1 MRVASVRTSSERVY
15 VMCDVMFSCSNLQ
28 APSTALTTED
38 AHCHFVKH
46 WEVSPKNAAQK
57 LRQIARS
64 EKHQGRLQACV
75 GCVPSHVLP
84 YCLGVPAW
92 HSHVVPCS
100 SRTCHCLGKHFH
112 HDLQF
117 WCIPFTV
124 VHTHTWHI
132 LQYVSLGPNP
142 DGDCPLLRRQE

>member
-15 VMCDVMFSCSNLQ
+15 EMCDVMFSCSNLQ

-38 AHCHFVKH
+38 AHSHVVKH
-46 WEVSPKNAAQK
+46 CEFHTKCRTKTATNREVRKTS
-57 LRQIARS
+57 
-64 EKHQGRLQACV
+64 GRLQACV

-100 SRTCHCLGKHFH
+100 SCTCPCLGKHFH

-132 LQYVSLGPNP
+132 LQYVSLGPKN